1 MSWSLTM
8 QYLLTTKEYTMD
20 YIDHLRAEIAAIFA
34 LELLTPCDIRRLG
47 SLEMQ
52 INNAMNQLDNNY

>member
-1 MSWSLTM
+1 M

-52 INNAMNQLDNNY
+52 INNAMNQLDNDY